1 MDPTKKKQHDEIVQK
16 NEVLD
21 AMFVIVLFGS
31 DFVGE
36 MWALFCAV
44 GGWVELGWRLVI
56 LRDARSS
63 RWSGSKLCS

>member
-1 MDPTKKKQHDEIVQK
+1 
-16 NEVLD
+16 
-21 AMFVIVLFGS
+21 MFVIVSFGL

-44 GGWVELGWRLVI
+44 GGWVEFGRRLVI
-56 LRDARSS
+56 LRDARSA